1 MPQED
6 DLREL
11 RREVERIKDRVDD
24 MGHIQALQ
32 VRANPDVEEL
42 ILEYFSG
49 PGGQNRAKI
58 YLAADGTK
66 GVTEI
71 AEEVDVATGLATMRC
86 QEMHRL
92 GLLGW
97 EPVGNSKHYHKT
109 VIERALNL
117 SRKLAPIANGT

>member
-6 DLREL
+6 DMREL
-11 RREVERIKDRVDD
+11 RLEVERIKDRVDD

-32 VRANPDVEEL
+32 VRANPDVEQL
-42 ILEYFSG
+42 ILDYFSG
-49 PGGQNRAKI
+49 SGGQNRAKI

-66 GVTEI
+66 GVREI
-71 AEEVDVATGLATMRC
+71 AKAAGVSTGLVTMRC

-97 EPVGNSKHYHKT
+97 EPAGNSKHYHKT
-109 VIERALNL
+109 VIERALHL
-117 SRKLAPIANGT
+117 SRKLESIANGS